1 MRSLTNIAT
10 GIAIIAGTTVAA
22 IYFDNPTLLWWYV
35 LALFV

>member
-1 MRSLTNIAT
+1 MSKL
-10 GIAIIAGTTVAA
+10 AIVLKSVAVVAGTTVAA